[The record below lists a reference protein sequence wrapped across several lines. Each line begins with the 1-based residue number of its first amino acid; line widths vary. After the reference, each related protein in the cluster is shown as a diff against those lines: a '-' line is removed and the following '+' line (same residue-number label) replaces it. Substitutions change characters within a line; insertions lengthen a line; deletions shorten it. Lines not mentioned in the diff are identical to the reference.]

1 MGYLHPITWVYGRT
15 RKGTSPVPKEQVRR
29 LKERY
34 PYISIMIIPEP
45 CQGKAALILAKLSVQ
60 YEHKA
65 SQLHFYLF
73 LMELSP
79 LTPKPMWLWIQQ
91 CFLPFLTFTIFY
103 YLWQSLSVIFTNS
116 NFMGICSFLNCKVA
130 VRDSFSLLTGWG
142 RRGRTVQEILT
153 SLLFPKQW
161 NSCTC
166 LRKLSMC

>member
-1 MGYLHPITWVYGRT
+1 MSLWKNKKGNQSCAKGASQKAEGEISLYQHYDCPRT
-15 RKGTSPVPKEQVRR
+15 LPGQSSSYSSQTLCAVWAQ
-29 LKERY
+29 
-34 PYISIMIIPEP
+34 SI
-45 CQGKAALILAKLSVQ
+45 AVAFLSVPYGAQ
-60 YEHKA
+60 PSNSKAYVTVDSTVLFTFSHIYNFLLFVTKSQCYFHK
-65 SQLHFYLF
+65 H
-73 LMELSP
+73 
-79 LTPKPMWLWIQQ
+79 
-91 CFLPFLTFTIFY
+91 
-103 YLWQSLSVIFTNS
+103 S